1 LFHALT
7 QTLRRLQEQIWASC
21 LVQLLRDTIVRVS
34 ALIPAYNRR
43 PYIVRAINSI
53 LAQTLPVDE
62 IIVVDDGSTD
72 GTSETIRSLYGAQ
85 VKVLRQENGG
95 VSAARR
101 LAVEA
106 ARGDWIAFLDSDDEW
121 LPGRNA
127 ALLRAASMIPSK
139 VAWIFGDTRF
149 VTDQGEGSSIFA
161 EYGLTIEQNP
171 RVFNNPLV
179 DLVWD
184 PGRPRASV
192 LQSSLIQ
199 RSVLI
204 ELQCFSEGLRHGE
217 DFLAGMQVATRYL
230 FAAISP
236 VVTRL
241 HRTSDLKNSSLEGSL
256 PSSGDRYEAMV
267 KGYAVAARSTGDGLW
282 GRLHAQSVRGL
293 CKWRAQN
300 DLPIRRLAWDQFTF
314 GFSIASL
321 AFFSA
326 AMLGTSFFQVG
337 FAMKRR
343 LRRYTSENS

>member
-1 LFHALT
+1 M
-7 QTLRRLQEQIWASC
+7 
-21 LVQLLRDTIVRVS
+21 RVS

-43 PYIVRAINSI
+43 PYVVRAINSI
-53 LAQTLPVDE
+53 LAQTVPVDE

-72 GTSETIRSLYGAQ
+72 GTSETIRSLYGAR
-85 VKVLRQENGG
+85 VKVLRQENRG

-106 ARGDWIAFLDSDDEW
+106 ARGEWIAFLDSDDEW
-121 LPGRNA
+121 LPDRNA
-127 ALLRAASMIPSK
+127 ALLRAASMVPSK

-149 VTDQGEGSSIFA
+149 VTDQGEGTSIFA
-161 EYGLTIEQNP
+161 EHGLTIEQNP
-171 RVFNNPLV
+171 RVFNNPLA

-192 LQSSLIQ
+192 FQSSLIH
-199 RSVLI
+199 RSALI

-217 DFLAGMQVATRYL
+217 DFLASMQVASRYL

-241 HRTSDLKNSSLEGSL
+241 YRTSDLKDSSLEESL

-267 KGYAVAARSTGDGLW
+267 KGYAIAARSTGDRLW
-282 GRLHAQSVRGL
+282 GRLHAQSVRGW

-300 DLPIRRLAWDQFTF
+300 GLPIRRLACDQFTF
-314 GFSIASL
+314 GFSVASV
-321 AFFSA
+321 AFFGA
-326 AMLGTSFFQVG
+326 AMLGTSFFRVG

-343 LRRYTSENS
+343 LRRYTRRNGAT